1 MRRSIPLLVRFYI
14 IHVLCKNFAAHALA
28 TLTAGQQLVPRYNSL
43 LPWETPPQKW
53 SVWDLPRV
61 EQWATERNLTSTNIK
76 AIYRMAMNCEP
87 PKPILDHLQA
97 RSSLVDEELML
108 RQLLHWS
115 FPKQHAHAFVQQFS
129 WSTIQ
134 LIDTQHSS
142 SSNGNS
148 IKLVFQLPWQDGNS
162 SRRLIETVIIR
173 HDSVPHGTSDMASPP
188 RRYTVC
194 VSSQVG
200 CTRACTFCATG
211 TQMKFQSQLSSAD
224 IVEQVCHAQQVL
236 SQQMEQSEKGAE
248 NGKLRNIVFMGMGEP
263 LDNWSNVYEACR
275 TLTHQCILGFSPKH
289 ITVSTVGVSPDII
302 RQMAREA
309 PALRLAVSLH
319 GATQAIR
326 EQLMPATKSATLSEL
341 ESALNDHI
349 HISGQRGG
357 PMIEY
362 LLIDGVNDSDEAAQ
376 ALIDFCS
383 RQQRQHRKIAETST
397 KSAAT
402 LVSPLIYVN
411 LIPYN
416 PTFVGQSYHRYQ
428 TPSDVKIRQFHEKLL
443 ESGIIKSHVRWSSAA
458 SRDTSG
464 ACGQLALLASQAP
477 G

>member
-1 MRRSIPLLVRFYI
+1 MRRLLPLAGTIVLVHI
-14 IHVLCKNFAAHALA
+14 LGENAVVLALA
-28 TLTAGQQLVPRYNSL
+28 SLTAGQQLVPRYTATS
-43 LPWETPPQKW
+43 ETPHPW
-53 SVWDLPRV
+53 SIWDLPRV

-76 AIYRMAMNCEP
+76 AIYRMAMHLEP
-87 PKPILDHLQA
+87 PKPILDPHHAHSTNDNEDYMLP
-97 RSSLVDEELML
+97 ELL
-108 RQLLHWS
+108 RWN
-115 FPKQHAHAFVQQFS
+115 FPQQHAHDFIQQFS
-129 WSTIQ
+129 WNTIQ

-142 SSNGNS
+142 LSNGNS
-148 IKLVFQLPWQDGNS
+148 MKLVFQLPIQNGD
-162 SRRLIETVIIR
+162 RRLIETVIIR
-173 HDSVPHGTSDMASPP
+173 HDSAPTKHGSQS
-188 RRYTVC
+188 RYTVC

-211 TQMKFQSQLSSAD
+211 TQMKFQSQLSSAE
-224 IVEQVCHAQQVL
+224 IVEQVVLAQQVL
-236 SQQMEQSEKGAE
+236 SQQQPMDASGKGPE
-248 NGKLRNIVFMGMGEP
+248 KLRNIVFMGMGEP

-275 TLTHQCILGFSPKH
+275 TLTHQCIMDFSPKH
-289 ITVSTVGVSPDII
+289 ITVSTVGVSPDVI
-302 RQMAREA
+302 RQMAQEA

-319 GATQAIR
+319 GATQTIR
-326 EQLMPATKSATLSEL
+326 ERLMPAAKLASLVEL

-349 HISGQRGG
+349 RISGQYGG

-383 RQQRQHRKIAETST
+383 RQQRQQQLVAETSST
-397 KSAAT
+397 AA

-416 PTFVGQSYHRYQ
+416 PTLVGQSFHHYD
-428 TPSDVKIRQFHEKLL
+428 TPSDVKIQQFHEKLL

-458 SRDTSG
+458 SRDTNG
-464 ACGQLALLASQAP
+464 ACGQLALLASQAS